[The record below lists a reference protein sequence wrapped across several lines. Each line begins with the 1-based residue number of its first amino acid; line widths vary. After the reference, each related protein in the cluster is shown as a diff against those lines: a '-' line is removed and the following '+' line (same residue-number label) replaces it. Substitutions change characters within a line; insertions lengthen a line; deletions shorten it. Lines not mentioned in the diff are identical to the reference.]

1 MKNELMTK
9 EICFDMDGTLN
20 NFFEVD
26 GWLDDLIAHNPRPY
40 KVASPSVNMNAL
52 ARHLN
57 RLKKNGYTIKIIS
70 WSSKARDA
78 EFDKVV
84 REAKIWW
91 LNKHMPSFKF
101 DEINVLPYGT
111 PKEEYGHGIL
121 FDDEPQN
128 RENWRGVAYDETN
141 ILGILRSLR

>member
-70 WSSKARDA
+70 WSSKARDV
-78 EFDKVV
+78 EFDKAV

-121 FDDEPQN
+121 FDDASSECS
-128 RENWRGVAYDETN
+128 EF
-141 ILGILRSLR
+141 

>member
-9 EICFDMDGTLN
+9 EICFDLDGTLN
-20 NFFEVD
+20 KFYEVD
-26 GWLDDLIAHNPRPY
+26 GWLNDLIAQNPRPY
-40 KVASPSVNMNAL
+40 KIAPPSVNMNAL
-52 ARHLN
+52 ARNLN

-141 ILGILRSLR
+141 ILGVLRSLR

>member
-1 MKNELMTK
+1 MKNEFMTK
-9 EICFDMDGTLN
+9 EICFDLDGTLN
-20 NFFEVD
+20 KFYEVD

-40 KVASPSVNMNAL
+40 KVAKPTINMNAL
-52 ARHLN
+52 AHNLN
-57 RLKKNGYTIKIIS
+57 RLKKNGYKVKIIS
-70 WSSKARDA
+70 WSSKARDE

-84 REAKIWW
+84 RDAKIWW
-91 LNKHMPSFKF
+91 LNKHMPSFTF

-111 PKEEYGHGIL
+111 PKEEYGRGIL

-141 ILGILRSLR
+141 ILGVLRSLR

>member
-9 EICFDMDGTLN
+9 EICFDMDGCIV
-20 NFFEVD
+20 NFYEVD
-26 GWLDDLIAHNPRPY
+26 GWLDDLIAQNPRPY
-40 KVASPSVNMNAL
+40 RIAKPMVNMNAL
-52 ARHLN
+52 SRNLN
-57 RLKKNGYTIKIIS
+57 RLQKQGYKIKIIS
-70 WSSKARDA
+70 WSSKARNT
-78 EFDKVV
+78 EFDKIV
-84 REAKIWW
+84 RETKIRW

-121 FDDEPQN
+121 FDDEQQN

-141 ILGILRSLR
+141 ILGVLRSLR